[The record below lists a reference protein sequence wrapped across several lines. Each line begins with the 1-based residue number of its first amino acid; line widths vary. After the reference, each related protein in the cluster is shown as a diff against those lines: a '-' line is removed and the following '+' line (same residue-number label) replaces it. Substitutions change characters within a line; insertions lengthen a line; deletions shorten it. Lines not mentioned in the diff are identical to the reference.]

1 MSETHTT
8 PETPATSDQ
17 SQEPKVETFSREY
30 VEGLRSEAA
39 KYRNEKKD
47 AVEAAKTETRAA
59 VVKEYE
65 PQLAEKDSRISELES
80 DLSARDL
87 ELLKLK
93 AVLKAEIPTEDVL
106 DVVTLIQGTDEET
119 VSESVKRVKALLGK
133 APAKGPAFDP
143 TQGAGTGHMPL
154 NGNPVL
160 DALKRAVGA

>member
-1 MSETHTT
+1 MSETQAT
-8 PETPATSDQ
+8 PETPAATDQ
-17 SQEPKVETFSREY
+17 GQEPKVETFSREY
-30 VEGLRSEAA
+30 VEGLRQEAA

-47 AVEAAKTETRAA
+47 AVERAKTETRAE

-80 DLSARDL
+80 DLAAREL

-119 VSESVKRVKALLGK
+119 VSESVKRVKALLGRAPAK
-133 APAKGPAFDP
+133 APAVDP
-143 TQGAGTGHMPL
+143 TQGTGSGHMPL